1 MSHVAGTTRPWYV
14 KLAAKIGSFAIATQA
29 AAAAGILSSALGPL
43 AIGLGLAAIGLGLFA
58 MLELRLWVD
67 FHWPEPPGD

>member
-1 MSHVAGTTRPWYV
+1 MVGIARPWYV
-14 KLAAKIGSFAIATQA
+14 TLALKIGLFAIATQA
-29 AAAAGILSSALGPL
+29 AAAAGILGSVHSLFVIA
-43 AIGLGLAAIGLGLFA
+43 LGLFA

>member
-1 MSHVAGTTRPWYV
+1 VVGIARPWYV
-14 KLAAKIGSFAIATQA
+14 TLALKIGLFAIATQA
-29 AAAAGILSSALGPL
+29 AAAAGILGSVFSLLPIA
-43 AIGLGLAAIGLGLFA
+43 LGLFG